1 MNINKAFNFIAQN
14 NVNPEDIFA
23 LVDKI
28 KDMDL
33 TDENSIRKVIRDV
46 AKIANKPIDKYQENQ
61 MVRDIMKNGVND
73 NLFNML

>member
-1 MNINKAFNFIAQN
+1 MNINKALNFMAQN

-23 LVDKI
+23 LVEKI
-28 KDMDL
+28 KDMDFN
-33 TDENSIRKVIRDV
+33 DENSIRKVIRDV
-46 AKIANKPIDKYQENQ
+46 AKLANKPIDKYQENQ

>member
-14 NVNPEDIFA
+14 NINPEDVFA

-46 AKIANKPIDKYQENQ
+46 YKLANRPIDKYQENQ
-61 MVRDIMKNGVND
+61 IVRAIMKNGVND